1 MMRNPDRIQLA
12 LDKLAEIWKA
22 NPDFRL
28 RQLIMAITRTEEHNP
43 KLFYMEDEAFLKQ
56 LEEFQNNLS
65 NNVA

>member
-1 MMRNPDRIQLA
+1 MRTPDRIQPTLN
-12 LDKLAEIWKA
+12 KLAEIWKA

-28 RQLIMAITRTEEHNP
+28 GQLIMAITRTREHNQ
-43 KLFYMEDEAFLKQ
+43 KLFYMEDEVFLEQ